1 LLSWLLALITLL
13 AVILATPTMGRY
25 LYEVFDGQPQ
35 PSWDRWLNPL
45 EQSLLRWIGDK
56 GKNTDTVMGYVVPL
70 LISNALFM
78 AVALLLLLHQP
89 AWLNPEALPGLRWDL
104 ALHTAI
110 SFVTSADQQHLIP
123 EQSLG
128 NLAQLGAIQFLMFVS
143 AATGLSVGFAFIRG
157 MTGKS
162 IGNFYRDLIRALT
175 RVLIPGSL
183 LLAFVYVICGVPMTL
198 APPLEISTL
207 EGNRQLLSR
216 GPIALFEA
224 IKQLGINGGGFV
236 NANSSH
242 PYENPNLLSNLIST
256 WAMIIL
262 PAATIDSFG
271 RFAANRRQSNLLL
284 IMVFGLLA
292 VTSVLAMSAEQ
303 GGNPTLSTWLSGSNL
318 EGKELRLGAQLSGFW
333 SMISTSTMTGSLN
346 GLLDSSMP
354 LTILLA
360 MFNLF
365 LQVLLGG
372 LGTGIANLVVFL
384 VLTVFLTGLMVGRTP
399 EFLGRKVE
407 RSEVIWAS
415 VVLLIHPIFVLIP
428 TAMALISEP
437 VRNTVSIN
445 GPHGVSQVVYEFA
458 SAAAN
463 NGSGLEGLADNSLW
477 WNLATSVSL
486 LGGRFLPIIAI
497 LLLADGFRRKPAV
510 EPNPGSLHTDT
521 VLFTSV
527 AAVVVVILG
536 ALTFFPVMALG
547 PIAEALSLGS

>member
-45 EQSLLRWIGDK
+45 ELSLLRWIGDK
-56 GKNTDTVMGYVVPL
+56 GKNTDTVMGYVAPL

-89 AWLNPEALPGLRWDL
+89 AWLNPEALPGLSWDL

-143 AATGLSVGFAFIRG
+143 AATGLSVGYAFIRG
-157 MTGKS
+157 MTGKP

-207 EGNRQLLSR
+207 EGSRQLLTR

-242 PYENPNLLSNLIST
+242 PYENPNLLSNLISI

-303 GGNPTLSTWLSGSNL
+303 GGNPILSTWLSGSNL
-318 EGKELRLGAQLSGFW
+318 EGKELRFGAQLSGYW

-428 TAMALISEP
+428 TAMALMSEP
-437 VRNTVSIN
+437 VRNTVSIS
-445 GPHGVSQVVYEFA
+445 GSHGVSQVVYEFA

-477 WNLATSVSL
+477 WNLATSISL

>member
-1 LLSWLLALITLL
+1 MLSWLLALITLL

-56 GKNTDTVMGYVVPL
+56 GKNTDTVMGYVAPL

-78 AVALLLLLHQP
+78 AVALLLLLQQP
-89 AWLNPEALPGLRWDL
+89 AWLNPEAMPGLRWDL

-143 AATGLSVGFAFIRG
+143 AATGLSVGYAFIRG
-157 MTGKS
+157 MTGKP

-207 EGNRQLLSR
+207 EGNRQLLTR

-224 IKQLGINGGGFV
+224 IKQLGVNGGGFV

-242 PYENPNLLSNLIST
+242 PYENPNLLSNLISI

-292 VTSVLAMSAEQ
+292 VTSVLAMSTEQ
-303 GGNPTLSTWLSGSNL
+303 GGNPILSTWLSGSNL
-318 EGKELRLGAQLSGFW
+318 EGKELRFGAQLSGYW

-428 TAMALISEP
+428 TAMALMSEP
-437 VRNTVSIN
+437 VRNTVSIS
-445 GPHGVSQVVYEFA
+445 GSHGVSQVVYEFA

-463 NGSGLEGLADNSLW
+463 NGSGLEGL
-477 WNLATSVSL
+477 
-486 LGGRFLPIIAI
+486 
-497 LLLADGFRRKPAV
+497 
-510 EPNPGSLHTDT
+510 
-521 VLFTSV
+521 
-527 AAVVVVILG
+527 
-536 ALTFFPVMALG
+536 
-547 PIAEALSLGS
+547 